1 MSSKENTLIIR
12 ADASASMGIGHV
24 MRCIA
29 LGQAWMDSGGKVIFL
44 STLDSDVLKRRITGE
59 GFGFVALDDDQP
71 GSDTDLAALL
81 TLGGNA
87 GARWIVVD
95 GYHFDLRYQM
105 ALRQGGFKLL
115 CIDDYN
121 HLPKYEA
128 DILLNQ
134 NIGAEALDYDCNSDC
149 LTMLGL
155 KSVLLRREFRSMS
168 AREDV
173 ANPVR
178 HVLILLG
185 GSDPGNVTTKVVEAL
200 RALDC
205 SPWVIM
211 ILVGP
216 ANAHS
221 EEIVKACERLPVDVL
236 FNVTD
241 IPELLLRTD
250 FAISAG
256 GSTCWELAAAGVP
269 FATVTV
275 AENQEGIVEG
285 LERRCGVS
293 SLGRPDAG
301 FKGRVLDLFSALA
314 AQTVDLDACHSRL
327 LAEVSAAGADRVINE
342 MRRSQ

>member
-12 ADASASMGIGHV
+12 ADASASMGVGHV

-29 LGQAWMDSGGKVIFL
+29 LGQAWVESGGKVIFL
-44 STLDSDVLKRRITGE
+44 STLVSDVLKRRIIDE
-59 GFGFVALDDDQP
+59 GFGLVALDAAYP

-81 TLGGNA
+81 ALGGNA
-87 GARWIVVD
+87 GARWVVVD
-95 GYHFDLRYQM
+95 GYHFDLTYQKT
-105 ALRQGGFKLL
+105 LRQGGFKLL

-134 NIGAEALDYDCNSDC
+134 NIDAEALDYDCNSGC
-149 LTMLGL
+149 LNMLGL
-155 KSVLLRREFRSMS
+155 KSVLLRREFRMMR

-173 ANPVR
+173 ADPVR

-200 RALDC
+200 RELDF
-205 SPWVIM
+205 SPWEIK

-221 EEIVKACERLPVDVL
+221 DEIVTACERLPIELL

-241 IPELLLRTD
+241 MPELLCRTD

-275 AENQEGIVEG
+275 ADNQEGIVDG
-285 LERRCGVS
+285 LERRCGVP

-301 FKGRVLDLFSALA
+301 FKGRVLDLFNALA
-314 AQTVDLDACHSRL
+314 AQTVDLDACRARL
-327 LAEVSAAGADRVINE
+327 LAEVSTGGAEHVVNE

>member
-1 MSSKENTLIIR
+1 MSSNENTLIIR
-12 ADASASMGIGHV
+12 ADANAQIGLGHV

-29 LGQAWMDSGGKVIFL
+29 LGQAWADSGGKVIFL
-44 STLDSDVLKRRITGE
+44 STMDSDALKRRIVE
-59 GFGFVALDDDQP
+59 EDFGLVALDAAYP
-71 GSDTDLAALL
+71 GSDADLAALL
-81 TLGGNA
+81 ALHGDA
-87 GARWIVVD
+87 GERWVVVD
-95 GYHFDLRYQM
+95 GYHFDLTYQKT
-105 ALRQGGFKLL
+105 LRQSGFKLL

-121 HLPKYEA
+121 HLPEYEA

-134 NIGAEALDYDCNSDC
+134 NIGAEALDYNCNSDC
-149 LTMLGL
+149 HKLLGV
-155 KSVLLRREFRSMS
+155 KNVLLRREFRAMR
-168 AREDV
+168 ARAHV

-178 HVLILLG
+178 HVLISLG